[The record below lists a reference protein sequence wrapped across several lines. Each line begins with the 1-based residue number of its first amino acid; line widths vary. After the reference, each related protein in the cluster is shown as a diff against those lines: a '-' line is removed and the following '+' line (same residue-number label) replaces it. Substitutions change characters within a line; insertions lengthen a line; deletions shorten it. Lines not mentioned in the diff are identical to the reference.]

1 MKQWP
6 ITIAVLLTLILTACQ
21 RQTVPPDPTSQA
33 LMKQN
38 KNEPLT
44 PAETAL
50 VTAYQ
55 EQIKQEAAILR
66 AERAANDQLKQQ
78 TQQARDKRSA
88 GEKLT
93 LAESELLA
101 KADQE
106 EAKRKEQAAAAEL
119 RLPPSQPNCGL
130 LGCVSSPFLRAKLGD
145 RVVGR
150 PVSEAVG
157 IAGAPTASVAVG
169 NITYLTW
176 RRMQRDGSAL
186 YVCEETVSVRDSQI
200 GGYRFEG
207 NC

>member
-6 ITIAVLLTLILTACQ
+6 ITIAVLLALILTACQ
-21 RQTVPPDPTSQA
+21 RQTVPPDPTNRA
-33 LMKQN
+33 LMKQI

-44 PAETAL
+44 PETAL
-50 VTAYQ
+50 VAAYQ
-55 EQIKQEAAILR
+55 DRINQDAAILR
-66 AERAANDQLKQQ
+66 AKRAADDQLKQQ

-93 LAESELLA
+93 LIESELLA

-106 EAKRKEQAAAAEL
+106 EAKRKERAAAAAQ
-119 RLPPSQPNCGL
+119 LPPSQPSCGL

-169 NITYLTW
+169 NITYSCG
-176 RRMQRDGSAL
+176 RR
-186 YVCEETVSVRDSQI
+186 C
-200 GGYRFEG
+200 
-207 NC
+207 C